1 MATEAGEKIEI
12 IKFQGNGKYVA
23 MLVKYTDDCN
33 ITYRLAIGSLKNVE
47 LISES
52 EEYEVGPIF
61 MIGPRFCKLV
71 FTLDKTKENN
81 QLFMIDINGPEEYE
95 TAIKILENML

>member
-1 MATEAGEKIEI
+1 MTITKGEKTEI
-12 IKFQGNGKYVA
+12 IKFQGNDKYVA

-52 EEYEVGPIF
+52 EEYEVGPVF
-61 MIGPRFCKLV
+61 MMGPRFCKLV
-71 FTLDKTKENN
+71 LTLDKTKENN
-81 QLFMIDINGPEEYE
+81 QLFMID
-95 TAIKILENML
+95 L